1 MDSLDKVS
9 IDSLDELDTQIKL
22 FHLGVESF
30 SPYAGNGKVDMII
43 RSENGNTVRYA
54 DIKVCTGKIKD
65 EETITW
71 KLEISFFMQSE
82 SFVILTAR
90 LPDEDESIQ
99 KHHFVIKSTDFLS
112 IVKKQKMKTKNDRWI
127 IAIPYSDIQ
136 IINRNSKKKLT
147 STLSKEL
154 KQYFDNW
161 DVLLDWRSR

>member
-43 RSENGNTVRYA
+43 RSENGDLVRYA
-54 DIKVCTGKIKD
+54 DIKVCSGMIKN

-71 KLEISFFMQSE
+71 KLEISFFMQNE

-112 IVKKQKMKTKNDRWI
+112 ITKKQKLETENDRWI
-127 IAIPYSDIQ
+127 ITIPYSDIQ
-136 IINRNSKKKLT
+136 IINRKSKKKFT
-147 STLSKEL
+147 SALSKEF

-161 DVLLDWRSR
+161 DILLDWRSR

>member
-43 RSENGNTVRYA
+43 RSENGDLVRYA
-54 DIKVCTGKIKD
+54 DIKVCSGMIKN

-71 KLEISFFMQSE
+71 KLEISFFMQNE

-112 IVKKQKMKTKNDRWI
+112 ITKKQKLETENDRWI
-127 IAIPYSDIQ
+127 ITIPYSDIQ
-136 IINRNSKKKLT
+136 IINRKSKKKFT
-147 STLSKEL
+147 SALSKEL

-161 DVLLDWRSR
+161 DILLDWRSR